1 MHLFNTPMQLQKCIV
16 NVKGSSLLLSL
27 LPSNLIGDINPPGL
41 PLKLSVNG
49 TSTVGLKSSTKLD
62 VANFFNDG
70 KLSVEAHVFPS
81 ATVQV
86 RKHANVR

>member
-1 MHLFNTPMQLQKCIV
+1 MYCNW
-16 NVKGSSLLLSL
+16 KGSSLSH
-27 LPSNLIGDINPPGL
+27 LPKNLIGDINLPGL

-86 RKHANVR
+86 GRHVVVR